1 MNDWIQLEQ
10 VSQYFTTGSLG
21 YKLLM
26 GIFVLIAYRIL
37 KRIVNR
43 AILNLATTKG
53 VKKARLSFI
62 QRCFNVAL
70 LFLTASIFAIITG
83 IGYGDVSLF
92 LSSIFAV
99 LGVAFI
105 AQWSILSNIT
115 ASFLI
120 FFVFPYR
127 VGDRIK
133 VVDKDEDICGEIQE
147 ISMFHVLIKHD
158 NGNLITYP
166 NNQILSRRHDRG
178 VHQGLL
184 RAGVLVAA
192 ASELL
197 PVHRTVGRVRH
208 PAAGWVVAR
217 ARRLRHGAPERAEG
231 RRYRPRRVEWLRV
244 RVRHRPHGDDA
255 PPGRGP
261 ARHVFQRHPLHL
273 TVLRVV
279 SHDGSNRLE

>member
-1 MNDWIQLEQ
+1 MNDWIQFEQ

-62 QRCFNVAL
+62 QRCFDVAL

-166 NNQILSRRHDRG
+166 NNQILQKAVLKLAKNKPEPSKAKSRIY
-178 VHQGLL
+178 
-184 RAGVLVAA
+184 
-192 ASELL
+192 
-197 PVHRTVGRVRH
+197 T
-208 PAAGWVVAR
+208 
-217 ARRLRHGAPERAEG
+217 RRKK
-231 RRYRPRRVEWLRV
+231 
-244 RVRHRPHGDDA
+244 
-255 PPGRGP
+255 
-261 ARHVFQRHPLHL
+261 
-273 TVLRVV
+273 
-279 SHDGSNRLE
+279 

>member
-1 MNDWIQLEQ
+1 MNNWIQLEQ

-21 YKLLM
+21 YKVLM
-26 GIFVLIAYRIL
+26 GVFVLIAYRIL

-43 AILNLATTKG
+43 AILNLATSKG

-62 QRCFNVAL
+62 QRCINVAL
-70 LFLTASIFAIITG
+70 LFLTASVFAIITG

-133 VVDKDEDICGEIQE
+133 VVDKDEDISGEIQE

-166 NNQILSRRHDRG
+166 NNQILQKAVLKLAKNKPEPSKAKSRIY
-178 VHQGLL
+178 
-184 RAGVLVAA
+184 
-192 ASELL
+192 
-197 PVHRTVGRVRH
+197 T
-208 PAAGWVVAR
+208 
-217 ARRLRHGAPERAEG
+217 RRKK
-231 RRYRPRRVEWLRV
+231 
-244 RVRHRPHGDDA
+244 
-255 PPGRGP
+255 
-261 ARHVFQRHPLHL
+261 
-273 TVLRVV
+273 
-279 SHDGSNRLE
+279 

>member
-1 MNDWIQLEQ
+1 MNDWIHLDQ
-10 VSQYFTTGSLG
+10 VSQYFTAGSLG
-21 YKLLM
+21 YKVLM
-26 GIFVLIAYRIL
+26 GIIVLIAYRIL

-43 AILNLATTKG
+43 AILNLATSKG

-62 QRCFNVAL
+62 QRCFNVVL
-70 LFLTASIFAIITG
+70 LFLTASVFAIITG

-133 VVDKDEDICGEIQE
+133 VVDKDEDISGEIQE
-147 ISMFHVLIKHD
+147 ISIFHVLIKHD

-166 NNQILSRRHDRG
+166 NNQILQKAVLKLAKNKPEPSKAKSRIY
-178 VHQGLL
+178 
-184 RAGVLVAA
+184 
-192 ASELL
+192 
-197 PVHRTVGRVRH
+197 T
-208 PAAGWVVAR
+208 
-217 ARRLRHGAPERAEG
+217 RRKK
-231 RRYRPRRVEWLRV
+231 
-244 RVRHRPHGDDA
+244 
-255 PPGRGP
+255 
-261 ARHVFQRHPLHL
+261 
-273 TVLRVV
+273 
-279 SHDGSNRLE
+279 

>member
-10 VSQYFTTGSLG
+10 VSKYFTTGSLG
-21 YKLLM
+21 YKVLM
-26 GIFVLIAYRIL
+26 GVFVLIAYRIL

-43 AILNLATTKG
+43 AILNLATSKG
-53 VKKARLSFI
+53 VKKARQSFI

-70 LFLTASIFAIITG
+70 LFLTASVFAIITG

-133 VVDKDEDICGEIQE
+133 VVDKDEDISGEIQE

-166 NNQILSRRHDRG
+166 NNQILQKAVLKLAKNKPEPSKTKSRIY
-178 VHQGLL
+178 
-184 RAGVLVAA
+184 
-192 ASELL
+192 
-197 PVHRTVGRVRH
+197 T
-208 PAAGWVVAR
+208 
-217 ARRLRHGAPERAEG
+217 RRKK
-231 RRYRPRRVEWLRV
+231 
-244 RVRHRPHGDDA
+244 
-255 PPGRGP
+255 
-261 ARHVFQRHPLHL
+261 
-273 TVLRVV
+273 
-279 SHDGSNRLE
+279 

>member
-1 MNDWIQLEQ
+1 MNDWIHLYQ
-10 VSQYFTTGSLG
+10 VSQYFTAGSLG
-21 YKLLM
+21 YKVLM
-26 GIFVLIAYRIL
+26 GIIVLIAYRIL

-43 AILNLATTKG
+43 AILNLATSKG

-62 QRCFNVAL
+62 QRCFNVVL
-70 LFLTASIFAIITG
+70 LFLTASVFAIITG

-133 VVDKDEDICGEIQE
+133 VVDKDEDISGEIQE

-166 NNQILSRRHDRG
+166 NNQILQKAVLKLAKNKPEPSKAKSRIY
-178 VHQGLL
+178 
-184 RAGVLVAA
+184 
-192 ASELL
+192 
-197 PVHRTVGRVRH
+197 T
-208 PAAGWVVAR
+208 
-217 ARRLRHGAPERAEG
+217 RRKK
-231 RRYRPRRVEWLRV
+231 
-244 RVRHRPHGDDA
+244 
-255 PPGRGP
+255 
-261 ARHVFQRHPLHL
+261 
-273 TVLRVV
+273 
-279 SHDGSNRLE
+279 

>member
-1 MNDWIQLEQ
+1 MNDWIHLDQA
-10 VSQYFTTGSLG
+10 SQYFTAGSLG
-21 YKLLM
+21 YKVLM
-26 GIFVLIAYRIL
+26 GIIVLIAYRIL

-43 AILNLATTKG
+43 AILNLATSKG

-62 QRCFNVAL
+62 QRCFNVVL
-70 LFLTASIFAIITG
+70 LFLTASVFAIITG

-133 VVDKDEDICGEIQE
+133 VVDKDEDISGEIQE

-166 NNQILSRRHDRG
+166 NNQILQKAVLKLAKNKPEPSKAKSRIY
-178 VHQGLL
+178 
-184 RAGVLVAA
+184 
-192 ASELL
+192 
-197 PVHRTVGRVRH
+197 T
-208 PAAGWVVAR
+208 
-217 ARRLRHGAPERAEG
+217 RRKK
-231 RRYRPRRVEWLRV
+231 
-244 RVRHRPHGDDA
+244 
-255 PPGRGP
+255 
-261 ARHVFQRHPLHL
+261 
-273 TVLRVV
+273 
-279 SHDGSNRLE
+279 

>member
-1 MNDWIQLEQ
+1 MNDWIHLDQ
-10 VSQYFTTGSLG
+10 VSQYFTAGSLG
-21 YKLLM
+21 YKVLM
-26 GIFVLIAYRIL
+26 GIIVLIAYRIL

-43 AILNLATTKG
+43 AILNLATSKG

-62 QRCFNVAL
+62 QRCFNVVL
-70 LFLTASIFAIITG
+70 LFLTASVFAIITG

-133 VVDKDEDICGEIQE
+133 VVEKDEDISGEIQE

-166 NNQILSRRHDRG
+166 NNQILQKAVLKLAKNKPEPSKAKSRIY
-178 VHQGLL
+178 
-184 RAGVLVAA
+184 
-192 ASELL
+192 
-197 PVHRTVGRVRH
+197 T
-208 PAAGWVVAR
+208 
-217 ARRLRHGAPERAEG
+217 RRKK
-231 RRYRPRRVEWLRV
+231 
-244 RVRHRPHGDDA
+244 
-255 PPGRGP
+255 
-261 ARHVFQRHPLHL
+261 
-273 TVLRVV
+273 
-279 SHDGSNRLE
+279 

>member
-1 MNDWIQLEQ
+1 MNDWIHLDQ
-10 VSQYFTTGSLG
+10 VSQYFTAGSLG
-21 YKLLM
+21 YKVLM
-26 GIFVLIAYRIL
+26 GIIVLIAYRIL
-37 KRIVNR
+37 KRIVNQ
-43 AILNLATTKG
+43 AILNLATSKG

-62 QRCFNVAL
+62 QRCFNVVL
-70 LFLTASIFAIITG
+70 LFLTASVFAIITG

-133 VVDKDEDICGEIQE
+133 VVDKDEDISGEIQE

-166 NNQILSRRHDRG
+166 NNQILQKAVLKLAKNKPEPSKAKSRMY
-178 VHQGLL
+178 
-184 RAGVLVAA
+184 
-192 ASELL
+192 
-197 PVHRTVGRVRH
+197 T
-208 PAAGWVVAR
+208 
-217 ARRLRHGAPERAEG
+217 RRKK
-231 RRYRPRRVEWLRV
+231 
-244 RVRHRPHGDDA
+244 
-255 PPGRGP
+255 
-261 ARHVFQRHPLHL
+261 
-273 TVLRVV
+273 
-279 SHDGSNRLE
+279 

>member
-21 YKLLM
+21 YKLMM

-166 NNQILSRRHDRG
+166 NNQILQKAVLKLAKNKPEPSKVKSRIY
-178 VHQGLL
+178 
-184 RAGVLVAA
+184 
-192 ASELL
+192 
-197 PVHRTVGRVRH
+197 T
-208 PAAGWVVAR
+208 
-217 ARRLRHGAPERAEG
+217 RRKK
-231 RRYRPRRVEWLRV
+231 
-244 RVRHRPHGDDA
+244 
-255 PPGRGP
+255 
-261 ARHVFQRHPLHL
+261 
-273 TVLRVV
+273 
-279 SHDGSNRLE
+279 

>member
-120 FFVFPYR
+120 LFVFPYR

-166 NNQILSRRHDRG
+166 NNQILQKAVLKLAKNKPEPSKVKSRIY
-178 VHQGLL
+178 
-184 RAGVLVAA
+184 
-192 ASELL
+192 
-197 PVHRTVGRVRH
+197 T
-208 PAAGWVVAR
+208 
-217 ARRLRHGAPERAEG
+217 RRKK
-231 RRYRPRRVEWLRV
+231 
-244 RVRHRPHGDDA
+244 
-255 PPGRGP
+255 
-261 ARHVFQRHPLHL
+261 
-273 TVLRVV
+273 
-279 SHDGSNRLE
+279 

>member
-70 LFLTASIFAIITG
+70 LFLTASIFAIATG

-166 NNQILSRRHDRG
+166 NNQILQKAVLKLAKNKPEPSKVKSRIY
-178 VHQGLL
+178 
-184 RAGVLVAA
+184 
-192 ASELL
+192 
-197 PVHRTVGRVRH
+197 T
-208 PAAGWVVAR
+208 
-217 ARRLRHGAPERAEG
+217 RRKK
-231 RRYRPRRVEWLRV
+231 
-244 RVRHRPHGDDA
+244 
-255 PPGRGP
+255 
-261 ARHVFQRHPLHL
+261 
-273 TVLRVV
+273 
-279 SHDGSNRLE
+279 

>member
-21 YKLLM
+21 YKVLM

-43 AILNLATTKG
+43 AILNLATSKG

-70 LFLTASIFAIITG
+70 LFLTASVFAIITG

-133 VVDKDEDICGEIQE
+133 VVDKDEDISGEIQE
-147 ISMFHVLIKHD
+147 IRMFHVLIKHD

-166 NNQILSRRHDRG
+166 NNLMLQKAVLKLAKEKAKPEEPKTTSRIY
-178 VHQGLL
+178 
-184 RAGVLVAA
+184 
-192 ASELL
+192 
-197 PVHRTVGRVRH
+197 T
-208 PAAGWVVAR
+208 
-217 ARRLRHGAPERAEG
+217 RRKK
-231 RRYRPRRVEWLRV
+231 
-244 RVRHRPHGDDA
+244 
-255 PPGRGP
+255 
-261 ARHVFQRHPLHL
+261 
-273 TVLRVV
+273 
-279 SHDGSNRLE
+279 

>member
-37 KRIVNR
+37 KRIVNK

-166 NNQILSRRHDRG
+166 NNQILQKAVLKLAKNKPEPSKVKSRIY
-178 VHQGLL
+178 
-184 RAGVLVAA
+184 
-192 ASELL
+192 
-197 PVHRTVGRVRH
+197 T
-208 PAAGWVVAR
+208 
-217 ARRLRHGAPERAEG
+217 RRKK
-231 RRYRPRRVEWLRV
+231 
-244 RVRHRPHGDDA
+244 
-255 PPGRGP
+255 
-261 ARHVFQRHPLHL
+261 
-273 TVLRVV
+273 
-279 SHDGSNRLE
+279 

>member
-10 VSQYFTTGSLG
+10 VSQYFTMGSLG

-70 LFLTASIFAIITG
+70 LFLTASIFAIATG

-147 ISMFHVLIKHD
+147 IRMFHVLIKHD

-166 NNQILSRRHDRG
+166 NNQILQKAVLKLAKNKPAPSKAKSRIY
-178 VHQGLL
+178 
-184 RAGVLVAA
+184 
-192 ASELL
+192 
-197 PVHRTVGRVRH
+197 T
-208 PAAGWVVAR
+208 
-217 ARRLRHGAPERAEG
+217 RRKK
-231 RRYRPRRVEWLRV
+231 
-244 RVRHRPHGDDA
+244 
-255 PPGRGP
+255 
-261 ARHVFQRHPLHL
+261 
-273 TVLRVV
+273 
-279 SHDGSNRLE
+279 

>member
-1 MNDWIQLEQ
+1 MHDWIHLDQ
-10 VSQYFTTGSLG
+10 VSQYFTAGSLG
-21 YKLLM
+21 YKVLM
-26 GIFVLIAYRIL
+26 GIIVLIAYRIL

-43 AILNLATTKG
+43 AILNLATSKG

-62 QRCFNVAL
+62 QRCFNVVL
-70 LFLTASIFAIITG
+70 LFLTASVFAIITG

-133 VVDKDEDICGEIQE
+133 VVDKDEDISGEIQE

-166 NNQILSRRHDRG
+166 NNQILQKAVLKLAKNKPEPSKAKSRIY
-178 VHQGLL
+178 
-184 RAGVLVAA
+184 
-192 ASELL
+192 
-197 PVHRTVGRVRH
+197 T
-208 PAAGWVVAR
+208 
-217 ARRLRHGAPERAEG
+217 RRKK
-231 RRYRPRRVEWLRV
+231 
-244 RVRHRPHGDDA
+244 
-255 PPGRGP
+255 
-261 ARHVFQRHPLHL
+261 
-273 TVLRVV
+273 
-279 SHDGSNRLE
+279 

>member
-21 YKLLM
+21 YKVLM
-26 GIFVLIAYRIL
+26 GVFVLIAYRIL

-43 AILNLATTKG
+43 AILNLATSKG

-70 LFLTASIFAIITG
+70 LFLTASVFAIITG

-133 VVDKDEDICGEIQE
+133 VVDKDEDISGEIQE

-166 NNQILSRRHDRG
+166 NNQILQKAVLKLAKEKAKPEEPKTTSRIY
-178 VHQGLL
+178 
-184 RAGVLVAA
+184 
-192 ASELL
+192 
-197 PVHRTVGRVRH
+197 T
-208 PAAGWVVAR
+208 
-217 ARRLRHGAPERAEG
+217 RRKK
-231 RRYRPRRVEWLRV
+231 
-244 RVRHRPHGDDA
+244 
-255 PPGRGP
+255 
-261 ARHVFQRHPLHL
+261 
-273 TVLRVV
+273 
-279 SHDGSNRLE
+279 

>member
-21 YKLLM
+21 YKVLM
-26 GIFVLIAYRIL
+26 GVFVLIAYRIL

-43 AILNLATTKG
+43 TILNLATSKG

-70 LFLTASIFAIITG
+70 LFLTASVFAIITG

-133 VVDKDEDICGEIQE
+133 VVDKDEDISGEIQE
-147 ISMFHVLIKHD
+147 IRMFHVLIKHN

-166 NNQILSRRHDRG
+166 NNLMLQKAVLKLAKEKAKPEEPKTTSRIY
-178 VHQGLL
+178 
-184 RAGVLVAA
+184 
-192 ASELL
+192 
-197 PVHRTVGRVRH
+197 T
-208 PAAGWVVAR
+208 
-217 ARRLRHGAPERAEG
+217 RRKK
-231 RRYRPRRVEWLRV
+231 
-244 RVRHRPHGDDA
+244 
-255 PPGRGP
+255 
-261 ARHVFQRHPLHL
+261 
-273 TVLRVV
+273 
-279 SHDGSNRLE
+279 

>member
-1 MNDWIQLEQ
+1 MNHWIHLDQIG
-10 VSQYFTTGSLG
+10 QYFTAGSIG
-21 YKLLM
+21 YKILM
-26 GIFVLIAYRIL
+26 AIIILIAYQVL
-37 KRIVNR
+37 KKIANR
-43 AILNLATTKG
+43 AILNLAKSKG
-53 VKKARLSFI
+53 VNKARLSVI
-62 QRCFNVAL
+62 QRCFNVAF
-70 LFLTASIFAIITG
+70 LFLFASLFAIVAG

-166 NNQILSRRHDRG
+166 NNLMLQKAVLKLTAPKPETQKSISRIY
-178 VHQGLL
+178 
-184 RAGVLVAA
+184 
-192 ASELL
+192 
-197 PVHRTVGRVRH
+197 T
-208 PAAGWVVAR
+208 
-217 ARRLRHGAPERAEG
+217 RRKQNIR
-231 RRYRPRRVEWLRV
+231 
-244 RVRHRPHGDDA
+244 
-255 PPGRGP
+255 
-261 ARHVFQRHPLHL
+261 
-273 TVLRVV
+273 
-279 SHDGSNRLE
+279 

>member
-37 KRIVNR
+37 KRVVNR

-166 NNQILSRRHDRG
+166 NNQILQKAVLKLAKNKPEPSKVKSRIY
-178 VHQGLL
+178 
-184 RAGVLVAA
+184 
-192 ASELL
+192 
-197 PVHRTVGRVRH
+197 T
-208 PAAGWVVAR
+208 
-217 ARRLRHGAPERAEG
+217 RRKK
-231 RRYRPRRVEWLRV
+231 
-244 RVRHRPHGDDA
+244 
-255 PPGRGP
+255 
-261 ARHVFQRHPLHL
+261 
-273 TVLRVV
+273 
-279 SHDGSNRLE
+279 

>member
-21 YKLLM
+21 YKVLM
-26 GIFVLIAYRIL
+26 GVFVLIAYRIL

-43 AILNLATTKG
+43 AILNLATSKG

-62 QRCFNVAL
+62 QRCFNVAF
-70 LFLTASIFAIITG
+70 LFLFASLFAIVTG

-133 VVDKDEDICGEIQE
+133 VVDKDEDISGEIQE
-147 ISMFHVLIKHD
+147 ISMFHVLVRHD

-166 NNQILSRRHDRG
+166 NNQILQKAVLKLAKNKPEPSKTKSRIY
-178 VHQGLL
+178 
-184 RAGVLVAA
+184 
-192 ASELL
+192 
-197 PVHRTVGRVRH
+197 T
-208 PAAGWVVAR
+208 
-217 ARRLRHGAPERAEG
+217 RRKK
-231 RRYRPRRVEWLRV
+231 
-244 RVRHRPHGDDA
+244 
-255 PPGRGP
+255 
-261 ARHVFQRHPLHL
+261 
-273 TVLRVV
+273 
-279 SHDGSNRLE
+279 

>member
-26 GIFVLIAYRIL
+26 GIFVLIAYRML

-166 NNQILSRRHDRG
+166 NNQILQKAVLKLAKNKPEPSKAKSRIY
-178 VHQGLL
+178 
-184 RAGVLVAA
+184 
-192 ASELL
+192 
-197 PVHRTVGRVRH
+197 T
-208 PAAGWVVAR
+208 
-217 ARRLRHGAPERAEG
+217 RRKK
-231 RRYRPRRVEWLRV
+231 
-244 RVRHRPHGDDA
+244 
-255 PPGRGP
+255 
-261 ARHVFQRHPLHL
+261 
-273 TVLRVV
+273 
-279 SHDGSNRLE
+279 

>member
-1 MNDWIQLEQ
+1 MNDWIHLDQ
-10 VSQYFTTGSLG
+10 VSQYFTAGSLG
-21 YKLLM
+21 YKVLM
-26 GIFVLIAYRIL
+26 GIIVLIAYRIL

-166 NNQILSRRHDRG
+166 NNQILQKAVLKLAKNKPEPSKVKSRIY
-178 VHQGLL
+178 
-184 RAGVLVAA
+184 
-192 ASELL
+192 
-197 PVHRTVGRVRH
+197 T
-208 PAAGWVVAR
+208 
-217 ARRLRHGAPERAEG
+217 RRKK
-231 RRYRPRRVEWLRV
+231 
-244 RVRHRPHGDDA
+244 
-255 PPGRGP
+255 
-261 ARHVFQRHPLHL
+261 
-273 TVLRVV
+273 
-279 SHDGSNRLE
+279 

>member
-21 YKLLM
+21 YKVLM
-26 GIFVLIAYRIL
+26 GVFVLIAYRIL

-43 AILNLATTKG
+43 AILNLATSKG

-62 QRCFNVAL
+62 QRCFNVVL
-70 LFLTASIFAIITG
+70 LFLTASVFAIITG

-133 VVDKDEDICGEIQE
+133 VVDKDEDISGEIQE
-147 ISMFHVLIKHD
+147 IRMFHVLIKHN

-166 NNQILSRRHDRG
+166 NNLMLQKAVLKLAKEKAKPEEPKTTSRIY
-178 VHQGLL
+178 
-184 RAGVLVAA
+184 
-192 ASELL
+192 
-197 PVHRTVGRVRH
+197 T
-208 PAAGWVVAR
+208 
-217 ARRLRHGAPERAEG
+217 RRKK
-231 RRYRPRRVEWLRV
+231 
-244 RVRHRPHGDDA
+244 
-255 PPGRGP
+255 
-261 ARHVFQRHPLHL
+261 
-273 TVLRVV
+273 
-279 SHDGSNRLE
+279 

>member
-133 VVDKDEDICGEIQE
+133 VVDKDGDICGEIQE

-166 NNQILSRRHDRG
+166 NNQILQKAVLKLAKNKPEPSKAKSRIY
-178 VHQGLL
+178 
-184 RAGVLVAA
+184 
-192 ASELL
+192 
-197 PVHRTVGRVRH
+197 T
-208 PAAGWVVAR
+208 
-217 ARRLRHGAPERAEG
+217 RRKK
-231 RRYRPRRVEWLRV
+231 
-244 RVRHRPHGDDA
+244 
-255 PPGRGP
+255 
-261 ARHVFQRHPLHL
+261 
-273 TVLRVV
+273 
-279 SHDGSNRLE
+279 